1 MNDISA
7 KLTTIFQ
14 NVNEW
19 LKFAEAK
26 NAVLLAF
33 SGAGVTALMN
43 LLTTT
48 QKLLNS
54 IHIGLV
60 LAISLLCMCV
70 LLCSFSFL
78 PKTNLKR
85 ILQVRNKASRNSNH
99 KPTDNFY
106 YFEDLQKYSSTK
118 LLDALNSLYFERK
131 VYPPYKKEWEDLAT
145 QITVNA
151 EITFLKLKLFT
162 YALWCLIIAILAVP
176 FSMLVSLL
184 IHRSL

>member
-14 NVNEW
+14 NVNDW

-26 NAVLLAF
+26 NAVLFAF
-33 SGAGVTALMN
+33 SGSGITAIIS
-43 LLTTT
+43 LLATAE
-48 QKLLNS
+48 KLPKSLKF
-54 IHIGLV
+54 GLV
-60 LAISLLCMCV
+60 LATFLLCIGI
-70 LLCSFSFL
+70 LFCSLSFL
-78 PKTNLKR
+78 PKTNLER
-85 ILQVRNKASRNSNH
+85 ISQTGNRSSRNSSD
-99 KPTDNFY
+99 PSTYNFY
-106 YFEDLQKYSSTK
+106 YFGDLRKYSSTQ
-118 LLDALNSLYFERK
+118 LLDALNSLYFESK
-131 VYPPYKKEWEDLAT
+131 VNLPYNKEWEDLAS

-162 YALWCLIIAILAVP
+162 YALWCLIIAILVVP

>member
-33 SGAGVTALMN
+33 SGAGITAIMS

-48 QKLLNS
+48 QKFLNS

-60 LAISLLCMCV
+60 LATSLLCICV

-78 PKTNLKR
+78 PKKNLEHL
-85 ILQVRNKASRNSNH
+85 LQVKNKASRSYNRQ
-99 KPTDNFY
+99 PTDNFY
-106 YFEDLQKYSSTK
+106 YFGDLRKYSSTQ
-118 LLDALNSLYFERK
+118 LLDALNSLYFESK
-131 VYPPYKKEWEDLAT
+131 VNLPYNREWEDLAT
-145 QITVNA
+145 QITINS

-162 YALWCLIIAILAVP
+162 YALWVLIAAILAVP
-176 FSMLVSLL
+176 FSMLVSLV
-184 IHRSL
+184 IYRSL